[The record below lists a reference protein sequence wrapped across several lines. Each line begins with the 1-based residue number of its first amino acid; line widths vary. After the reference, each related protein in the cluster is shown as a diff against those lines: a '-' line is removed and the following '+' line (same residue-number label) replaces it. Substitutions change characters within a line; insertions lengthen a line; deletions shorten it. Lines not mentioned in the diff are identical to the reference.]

1 MAKDES
7 EAPPIP
13 EFKRGRKELAE
24 SKHRDAIERGKNRG
38 RKGAATMKK
47 KVAEGAPPINSKLTP
62 AVAAKIAALFAEGLH
77 GEVVAAQVGISR
89 GTLRA
94 WLQKGSEQED
104 QYVRIEENGEKLY
117 KSNIQ
122 KEYKLLVAIRKAQA
136 EYEQSLVGTI
146 SKASIEEGDWRA
158 AFQLLQFRFP
168 KRWRPQTET
177 TTNLTLQ
184 AQVQHVVVAPGEST
198 PEDWVKQITA
208 GTPKI
213 IDVDDNGDV

>member
-1 MAKDES
+1 MAKDKPET
-7 EAPPIP
+7 PPIP

-94 WLQKGSEQED
+94 WLQRGSEQED

-136 EYEQSLVGTI
+136 EYEQALVGTI
-146 SKASIEEGDWRA
+146 SKASIKEGDWRA
-158 AFQLLQFRFP
+158 AHQLLQLRFP

-198 PEDWVKQITA
+198 PEEWVKQITA
-208 GTPKI
+208 ASPKI